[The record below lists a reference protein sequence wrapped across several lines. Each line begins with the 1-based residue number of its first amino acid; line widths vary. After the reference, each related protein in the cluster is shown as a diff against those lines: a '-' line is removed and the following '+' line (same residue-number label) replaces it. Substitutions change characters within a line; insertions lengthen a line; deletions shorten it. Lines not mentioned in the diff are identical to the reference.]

1 MSVMTDELELANQIA
16 QKIVKLKELRKQKL
30 STQRQIEDLTADLN
44 AKKEEINSIEQ
55 SMRTIKYEICDSLT
69 DDVVKLKVVGD

>member
-1 MSVMTDELELANQIA
+1 MTDELELANQIA